1 MEKALTLERELA
13 EKKERTRLEAEGM
26 SYLID
31 THLASLSTTIL
42 S

>member
-13 EKKERTRLEAEGM
+13 EKKESTRLEAEGM
-26 SYLID
+26 SHL
-31 THLASLSTTIL
+31 TNSQLASLSTFL

>member
-13 EKKERTRLEAEGM
+13 EKKESTRLEAEGM
-26 SYLID
+26 PYLIN
-31 THLASLSTTIL
+31 TQLASLSTTFL